1 MQTVLRILNEEIS
14 LECAPGDQR
23 RLEDLAAALEA
34 RLAGFSGDEGGY
46 RQLLL
51 AAIALLGE
59 SQAAGAALMRARH
72 EIERLN
78 DMMTE
83 ARADNSAPLSGRRLV
98 NALRA

>member
-1 MQTVLRILNEEIS
+1 MQTVLRILNEQIS

-34 RLAGFSGDEGGY
+34 RLAGFSGNEDGY
-46 RQLLL
+46 RRLVLT
-51 AAIALLGE
+51 AIALLGE
-59 SQAAGAALMRARH
+59 SQAAGAALMRAHH

-78 DMMTE
+78 DMVAE
-83 ARADNSAPLSGRRLV
+83 ARLDQSPPPDDRRLV